1 MKKIFHMHGGAS
13 RTCLKPKKERRKIYI
28 VGNAHVSEIFKWRK
42 NKIVEELI

>member
-13 RTCLKPKKERRKIYI
+13 RTCLKPKKRGGKYILLGTKER
-28 VGNAHVSEIFKWRK
+28 RK